1 MTPPLASNRWAM
13 SRTLVS
19 GICSKIW
26 RAAPLTSRIR
36 RSLSINNTPS
46 AASFKSSNA
55 RSAGGLAV
63 SIGGITSDGFA
74 RSVPRPRFA
83 LVSGSPSIR
92 SHPMSA
98 PPVLTELKLSDEMKK
113 AVNTAFERKKPIV
126 ISYIENGAP
135 KLSFRGSTQAY
146 SDTALAIW
154 VRMPDGPILD
164 GVKKNPAVALIY
176 GDFRT
181 DGRDFMIFRGKARI
195 DKSEPARKRVFEAAH
210 VYEQGQDKDRKGNA
224 MIIELDSVEGFF
236 GGALLKMKR

>member
-1 MTPPLASNRWAM
+1 M
-13 SRTLVS
+13 S
-19 GICSKIW
+19 
-26 RAAPLTSRIR
+26 A
-36 RSLSINNTPS
+36 
-46 AASFKSSNA
+46 
-55 RSAGGLAV
+55 
-63 SIGGITSDGFA
+63 
-74 RSVPRPRFA
+74 
-83 LVSGSPSIR
+83 
-92 SHPMSA
+92 A

-113 AVNTAFERKKPIV
+113 AVNTAFERRKPIV

-181 DGRDFMIFRGKARI
+181 DGRDFMIFRGKARV
-195 DKSEPARKRVFEAAH
+195 DKSEPARKRVYEAAH

-224 MIIELDSVEGFF
+224 LIVELDSVEGFF

>member
-1 MTPPLASNRWAM
+1 M
-13 SRTLVS
+13 S
-19 GICSKIW
+19 
-26 RAAPLTSRIR
+26 A
-36 RSLSINNTPS
+36 
-46 AASFKSSNA
+46 
-55 RSAGGLAV
+55 
-63 SIGGITSDGFA
+63 
-74 RSVPRPRFA
+74 
-83 LVSGSPSIR
+83 
-92 SHPMSA
+92 A
-98 PPVLTELKLSDEMKK
+98 PPVLTELKLSEDMKK

-146 SDTALAIW
+146 SDTSLAIW

-164 GVKKNPAVALIY
+164 GIKKNPAVALIY

-195 DKSEPARKRVFEAAH
+195 DKSEVARRRVYESAH

-224 MIIELDSVEGFF
+224 VIVDLDSVEGFF